1 MGDKN
6 NNKKRT
12 VVVTPKCCAYIRTTY
27 NNMIISITNDRGDV
41 ICWSSS
47 GKNGFK
53 NTKKKNTPY
62 AGQLVANDCAKQAL
76 EYKVKMLDIFV
87 QGPGAG
93 REVAIRSLAENG
105 LGILS
110 ITDITRVPHGG
121 CRASKRRR
129 N

>member
-1 MGDKN
+1 MGVN
-6 NNKKRT
+6 NSNKKRV
-12 VVVTPKCCAYIRTTY
+12 VVVTPRCRAYIHTTY
-27 NNMIISITNDRGDV
+27 NNMIMTITNDRGDV

-47 GKNGFK
+47 GKNNFK

-62 AGQLVANDCAKQAL
+62 AGQMVANDCAKQAL
-76 EYKVKMLDIFV
+76 GYKVKAVDVFV

-93 REVAIRSLAENG
+93 REMAIRALAENG

-110 ITDITRVPHGG
+110 ITDTTKLPHGG
-121 CRASKRRR
+121 CRKPKRRR

>member
-1 MGDKN
+1 MSKKDSK
-6 NNKKRT
+6 KKRT
-12 VVVTPKCCAYIRTTY
+12 VVVTPICCVYIYTTY
-27 NNMIISITNDRGDV
+27 NNMILTITNDRGDV

-76 EYKVKMLDIFV
+76 DYKVKMVDVFV
-87 QGPGAG
+87 QGPGTG
-93 REVAIRSLAENG
+93 REMAIRSLAENG
-105 LGILS
+105 LEILS
-110 ITDITRVPHGG
+110 ITDITKVPHGG
-121 CRASKRRR
+121 CRSSKRRR

>member
-1 MGDKN
+1 MSEKGSK
-6 NNKKRT
+6 KKRT
-12 VVVTPKCCAYIRTTY
+12 VVVTTKCCAYIHTTY
-27 NNMIISITNDRGDV
+27 NNMILTITNDHGDV

-62 AGQLVANDCAKQAL
+62 AGQLVADDCAKQAL
-76 EYKVKMLDIFV
+76 ENKVKMLDVFV
-87 QGPGAG
+87 QGPGTG
-93 REVAIRSLAENG
+93 REMAIRSLAENG
-105 LGILS
+105 LEILS
-110 ITDITRVPHGG
+110 ITDITKVPHGG